1 LRINIYYGGR
11 GIIGDPTLYILSKME
26 SVLDE
31 LNVNVERYDLF
42 EYKNSITT
50 LPQTLKEADGIIL
63 ATTVEWYGIGGYL
76 TQFLDACWLYGDKE
90 KISKIYMC
98 PVVMSTT
105 YGERDALKHLSEAWD
120 ILGGK
125 PVTGISGYIADV
137 SELELT
143 PGYTRII
150 DKRTEDLYRSISQK
164 IPTFPSSNQAVKQ
177 KVSFTQSLNLTPQE
191 AEQLS
196 ELASDDI
203 YVQKQKEDIQ
213 ELSSMFKDLMN
224 INEPSKDVYL
234 DEFKQHFKPQPGF
247 SAVYKFSIEELDKPL
262 VLKVDHTELEG
273 FYGDVDTQD
282 VAIAMSS
289 GVLDKIISG
298 DSTFQRSFMQG
309 DMKMTGNFK
318 VLRTLDMI
326 FAFNKENI
334 IENN

>member
-1 LRINIYYGGR
+1 LKINIYYGGR
-11 GIIGDPTLYILSKME
+11 GIIGDPTLYVLGKME
-26 SVLDE
+26 TVLDE

-63 ATTVEWYGIGGYL
+63 ATTVEWYGIGGYI

-98 PVVMSTT
+98 PIVMSTT

-125 PVTGISGYIADV
+125 PVTGISGYIAEV
-137 SELELT
+137 SELELN
-143 PGYTRII
+143 PSYNRVIE
-150 DKRTEDLYRSISQK
+150 KRTEDLYRSISQK

-203 YVQKQKEDIQ
+203 FVQKQKEDIQ
-213 ELSSMFKDLMN
+213 ELAGLYKDLMN

-234 DEFKQHFKPQPGF
+234 DEFKKHFKPQPGF
-247 SAVYKFSIEELDKPL
+247 SAVYKFNIQELDNSL
-262 VLKVDHTELEG
+262 ILKVDHTELDG
-273 FYGDVDTQD
+273 YYGDIEVSD
-282 VAIAMSS
+282 VELAISAD
-289 GVLDKIISG
+289 VLDKIIAG
-298 DSTFQRSFMQG
+298 ESTFQRGFMSG
-309 DMKMTGNFK
+309 DMKMKGDFK

-326 FAFNKENI
+326 FVFN
-334 IENN
+334 NNDNNNN